1 MNRTYPSLFT
11 AMTAIA
17 LTGTALAGDRAE
29 LTGVNVQVEFNASA
43 NTGGQSDSCEHIAIA
58 DSLDQLPFNEEC
70 FAGISGRNGADAVGE
85 AFSKFN
91 AFHSDDTLVIHTW
104 IEAYAA
110 SFGNAGS
117 GAEVTIDGSLEF
129 ELPYQ
134 SEVEFSNCS
143 APEYYDN
150 VVTFS
155 LLNLATDEEIELD
168 DGGNSDCGT
177 TVLVLDAGYYAIQI
191 DGYVYDVPGDETGG
205 GISTSISMD
214 VSYLDSPRQRAD
226 LDGDGRVDGSDLTML
241 LAAFGDLDSEADLD
255 RDGIVDGLDLS
266 ILLGNWGWLGFGD
279 PDLNG
284 DGVVDLADV
293 ALAMAALY
301 TSDPAAD
308 LDRSGIV
315 DYDDIQIIMDAME

>member
-1 MNRTYPSLFT
+1 MNLTYPSLFT

-17 LTGTALAGDRAE
+17 LAGATFAGDRAE
-29 LTGVNVQVEFNASA
+29 LTGVNVEVEFYTSA

-70 FAGISGRNGADAVGE
+70 FAGISGRNGADAIGE

-104 IEAYAA
+104 LEAYAA

-117 GAEVTIDGSLEF
+117 GADIRIDGLLEF

-134 SEVEFSNCS
+134 SEVSFNNCS
-143 APEYYDN
+143 TPEQSDN

-155 LLNLATDEEIELD
+155 LLNLATDEVIELD
-168 DGGNSDCGT
+168 DGGFHDCGT
-177 TVLVLDAGYYAIQI
+177 TVLVLDAGYYGIQV
-191 DGYVYDVPGDETGG
+191 DGHVQDFPGDEDGG
-205 GISTSISMD
+205 GISTSITMD

-226 LDGDGRVDGSDLTML
+226 LNGDGKVDGGDLTML
-241 LAAFGDLDSEADLD
+241 LAAWGELDSEADLD

-301 TSDPAAD
+301 TSNPAAD